1 MMATQDLSYKALNV
15 YTKEGTALTG
25 VLFSKKK
32 SDWLVIAITGVH
44 GNFYSNPFYINI
56 GETLNNAG
64 IDFMYAQTR
73 DAFGKM
79 MGINKITGK
88 KEITGSFNEDFNK
101 ADDDIEAYLNYAQA
115 NHYHHVVLAGHSLG
129 ANKVIHYLSGHNDPR
144 IDHFFLL
151 SPANVRF
158 LMAHLSNSEKAEI
171 EIKMN
176 NGQGNEMLSYQ
187 MLGWLP
193 AKVSTAYQWLHS
205 PVIDNV
211 HSGDNGDFSQLE
223 SIHKTG
229 ALLIGTYDTFTEG
242 DPVKF
247 LENINN
253 HLLTK
258 KQNQLIFIK
267 NTGHTYQEK
276 EQEVAEKIT
285 AVVQN
290 WIKEEEQNA
299 FYYGKN

>member
-1 MMATQDLSYKALNV
+1 MMATQELSYKALNV
-15 YTKEGTALTG
+15 YTKEGTELTG

-44 GNFYSNPFYINI
+44 GNFYSNPFYVNI
-56 GETLNNAG
+56 GQTLNNAG

-73 DAFGKM
+73 DAFGQM
-79 MGINKITGK
+79 LSNNRITGQ
-88 KEITGSFNEDFNK
+88 KEIIGSFNEDFNK
-101 ADDDIEAYLNYAQA
+101 ADDDIAAYLDYAQA
-115 NHYHHVVLAGHSLG
+115 HHYHHIVLAGHSLG

-144 IDHFFLL
+144 IDHFIFL

-158 LMAHLSNSEKAEI
+158 LMAHLSTSEKAEI
-171 EIKMN
+171 ETKMN
-176 NGQGNEMLSYQ
+176 NGQGDDMLSYQ

-223 SIHKTG
+223 NIHKTG

-242 DPVKF
+242 DPSKF

-253 HLLTK
+253 HMPTK
-258 KQNQLIFIK
+258 KQNQLIFIQH
-267 NTGHTYQEK
+267 TGHTYQEK
-276 EQEVAEKIT
+276 EQEVADKIT
-285 AVVQN
+285 AITKN
-290 WIKEEEQNA
+290 WMKETN
-299 FYYGKN
+299 